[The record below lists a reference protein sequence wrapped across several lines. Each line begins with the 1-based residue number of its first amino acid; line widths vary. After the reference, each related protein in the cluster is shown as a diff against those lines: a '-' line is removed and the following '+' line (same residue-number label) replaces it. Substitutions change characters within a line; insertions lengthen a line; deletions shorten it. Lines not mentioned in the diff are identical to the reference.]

1 MLMRFTAQNR
11 QSPPRRDS
19 LGPET
24 ITAALDCRSQQPQPQ
39 LSSILPL
46 QGHIT
51 TRSLLINGKGP
62 FFKSQMHHCRRRVN
76 FIQL

>member
-1 MLMRFTAQNR
+1 MLMRFTAQNG
-11 QSPPRRDS
+11 QSPPGRDS
-19 LGPET
+19 LAPEAT
-24 ITAALDCRSQQPQPQ
+24 TAALDCRSHQPQ